1 MDKDINYGKGLEYN
15 SQAISMFKFISR
27 VRRFFLY
34 SVFVVITLVFF
45 LVFQPMQTE
54 LKKSLTETFTHISET
69 NYYLVENHIKRCIEG
84 AKSLSSRTMIKNAIG
99 EYKSKKISLEE
110 LKTYTQEKYEDGAKA
125 IDNIVIAK
133 RIVDGSLIA
142 MYQAEDEVLDDSLM
156 KTEKGQKQEVTS
168 KIILRDGKIC
178 AVIES
183 PISIENK
190 AVGYDYV
197 VYDLTKQIKQL
208 STKKIEVYLDDDKK
222 CQELLNAS
230 SKFGNKSGIT
240 TFMKDRTVYWVAPIE
255 NMYFVSTQ
263 KQATLYEPIYQL
275 AKRIVI
281 GVAITFTGLILVIY
295 LYIFRYVKKELGTLE
310 SSRNAYKKIAY
321 TDHLTG
327 AYSRQFL
334 DVWNKSL
341 RSYNSNYVVIEI
353 DVDDFKTINDV
364 YGHATGDKVLQQLA
378 STILNSIRQ
387 SDLLVRYGGDEF
399 VIILSDIDTE
409 AARNLMARIEEQLAL
424 SSTDSVQ
431 IKISYGMSLLIGN
444 SDLQDLLKQADSRMY
459 EAKKAKK
466 TGQKRKNGVRLE

>member
-1 MDKDINYGKGLEYN
+1 
-15 SQAISMFKFISR
+15 
-27 VRRFFLY
+27 
-34 SVFVVITLVFF
+34 
-45 LVFQPMQTE
+45 
-54 LKKSLTETFTHISET
+54 
-69 NYYLVENHIKRCIEG
+69 
-84 AKSLSSRTMIKNAIG
+84 
-99 EYKSKKISLEE
+99 
-110 LKTYTQEKYEDGAKA
+110 
-125 IDNIVIAK
+125 
-133 RIVDGSLIA
+133 
-142 MYQAEDEVLDDSLM
+142 
-156 KTEKGQKQEVTS
+156 
-168 KIILRDGKIC
+168 
-178 AVIES
+178 
-183 PISIENK
+183 
-190 AVGYDYV
+190 
-197 VYDLTKQIKQL
+197 
-208 STKKIEVYLDDDKK
+208 
-222 CQELLNAS
+222 
-230 SKFGNKSGIT
+230 
-240 TFMKDRTVYWVAPIE
+240 MKDRTVYWVAPIE